1 MLFCLTNAS
10 NFCSYPGWDVGI
22 DPFTTPT
29 PPRIAFGGGGVAS
42 VNDFEGPY
50 IACNFVHSPPPGAIA
65 EVRAGSSITFHWSQ
79 WLYSHKGPITAWMA
93 PYSGSVADVKV
104 NDLEFIKFAEDT
116 IDKDGVWGTVRM
128 MDQTNG
134 SWTATIPADIK
145 PGTYVVRQ
153 EVSLSRPTS
162 ATPIRTLFLTSSL
175 RSLPFTLP

>member
-1 MLFCLTNAS
+1 MNPAES
-10 NFCSYPGWDVGI
+10 SSYPGWDVGI

-134 SWTATIPADIK
+134 SWTATIPGDVK

-153 EVSLSRPTS
+153 EVSLSRSTS
-162 ATPIRTLFLTSSL
+162 AASIHTCSL
-175 RSLPFTLP
+175 RLLCRSLPFTLP